1 MTHADGAAM
10 IYALALP
17 LWFFVW
23 FRIGGRRRLR
33 SDPLMWL
40 PFVLCPVFLV
50 GNAALVLLYGGV
62 GDTQYEE
69 SRFVFIGERARLAI
83 QAASAVL
90 VVATIVYGL
99 TVKRVPVDFTRFI
112 ILSFVMMLGLMA
124 PLLWIPIETPSL
136 FFVLRH
142 FQTVALLFGLFLC
155 VGGIVILLD
164 DLTAYGEIK
173 VKDDEEEAATDESR

>member
-1 MTHADGAAM
+1 MTHAQAAAA
-10 IYALALP
+10 IYGVAVP
-17 LWFFVW
+17 FWFFVW
-23 FRIGGRRRLR
+23 WRIGGVRRLS

-40 PFVLCPVFLV
+40 PFVLCPLFLI
-50 GNAALVLLYGGV
+50 GNAALALIYGTV
-62 GDTQYEE
+62 GDAQYEE

-83 QAASAVL
+83 QASSAVL

-99 TVKRVPVDFTRFI
+99 TLKRVPVDFTRFI

-124 PLLWIPIETPSL
+124 PILWIPTETPSL

-164 DLTAYGEIK
+164 DLTSYGEIK
-173 VKDDEEEAATDESR
+173 VKDEDEAATDESR